1 MGTSPARVI
10 TLFLSVLVASCGEAP
25 RTLGVLTNTLNVT
38 ERRIGPAPANIASLQ
53 FESPESSTDF
63 RRFKTADVNGDGTA
77 ERLVEL
83 PPGRGVQVRGENGQV
98 VRDITTDEY
107 LTDFGAIGG
116 NVVLYTYP
124 NKERGGTF
132 RIVTLQG
139 MELTRW
145 QEKPPPGRFD
155 VAEWNG
161 GQAIVYLQ
169 GDVIVVRS
177 AAGEELRRLFMPEGD
192 KFRDVYLEPGVRDTT
207 IVVASGDGYTG
218 FHMVGI
224 YDQKGDLH
232 YQEIAKEHA
241 FGLEADRSERRFKV
255 VTRSSVVEYRY
266 EP

>member
-1 MGTSPARVI
+1 MGSSTARVA
-10 TLFLSVLVASCGEAP
+10 LFLSVFVASCGKTP

-38 ERRIGPAPANIASLQ
+38 ERRVGPAPANVASAE
-53 FESPESSTDF
+53 FESPGSSIDF
-63 RRFKTADVNGDGTA
+63 RRAKAADVDGDGTV
-77 ERLVEL
+77 ERLVEI
-83 PPGRGVQVRGENGQV
+83 RMGVQIRGENGQV

-139 MELTRW
+139 IELMRW
-145 QEKPPPGRFD
+145 HEKPPPGRFD

-161 GQAIVYLQ
+161 GEAIVYLQ
-169 GDVIVVRS
+169 GDTVVVRS
-177 AAGEELRRLFMPEGD
+177 AAGEELRRLSMPEGS
-192 KFRDVYLEPGVRDTT
+192 KFRSVYLEPGLRDTT
-207 IVVASGDGYTG
+207 IAVASGDGYTG

-224 YDQKGDLH
+224 YDQKGDLR
-232 YQEIAKEHA
+232 YQEIAQEHA
-241 FGLEADRSERRFKV
+241 FGLEADRSEPRFQV
-255 VTRSSVVEYRY
+255 VTRSSIVEYRY